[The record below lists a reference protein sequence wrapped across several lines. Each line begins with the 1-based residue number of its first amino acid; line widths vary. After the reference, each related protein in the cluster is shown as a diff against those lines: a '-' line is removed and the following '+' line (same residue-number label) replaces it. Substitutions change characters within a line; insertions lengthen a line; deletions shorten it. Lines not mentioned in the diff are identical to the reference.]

1 MGARLG
7 LDSACLLLC
16 SKALPL
22 VLLLRAHG
30 SILYRAARLPLTEHM
45 QGESAKD
52 RTKLSLLAVRIL
64 VHDHVDLEHLAHS
77 VPEVGGLVEPPVVEE
92 IEDL

>member
-1 MGARLG
+1 MGARLD

-22 VLLLRAHG
+22 VLVLRANS
-30 SILYRAARLPLTEHM
+30 SIFCRAARLPLAEHM

-52 RTKLSLLAVRIL
+52 RTELSLLAVRIL
-64 VHDHVDLEHLAHS
+64 VHNHVDLKHLAHS